1 VDAAGNLFIA
11 DTGTN
16 CIRKVSIGGSTT
28 TVAGTG
34 APGFSGDKGL
44 ATLAKLNQPSGV
56 AVDSRGSLFIAD
68 GGNYRVRKVNTNGII
83 MTVAGGGTK
92 YPGDGGAATNADLE
106 GLYDENVHRVI
117 VDASGNVLFSE
128 AGLDIG
134 GQVRKVSTNGII
146 TTIAGRYGYNG
157 IGLGD
162 GGPATNAYLGN
173 PQGLALDAAGNL
185 FIADAVAVG
194 GLNSRIRKVSTD
206 GMIVTVA
213 YYTDVVQGQGYNL
226 DLSKPSGVAVDAA
239 GNLFIADTGN
249 GVIREINNY
258 DLMTTVAGGFRN
270 EKGYSGD
277 GDAATNA
284 TLNSPSAMTLDAAD
298 NLFIADTGN
307 SRIRKVTNTQGPSL
321 ALSGVNAYNLGNYK
335 LVVTGPGGQ
344 TTSSVASLSVAT
356 SPLIYQTAVTAPGSF
371 SLDFVS
377 QPGSTNVVLAA
388 SDLLPPILWLPL
400 STNLAGADGDWQYID
415 TNSFT
420 YPARF
425 YVSRQ

>member
-11 DTGTN
+11 DTSTN

-44 ATLAKLNQPSGV
+44 AALAKLNQPSGV
-56 AVDSRGSLFIAD
+56 VVDSLGNLFIAD
-68 GGNYRVRKVNTNGII
+68 GGNYRVRKVTTNGII
-83 MTVAGGGTK
+83 TTVAGGGTK

-106 GLYDENVHRVI
+106 GLYGESVHRVI
-117 VDASGNVLFSE
+117 VDAFGNVLFSE
-128 AGLDIG
+128 AGSDIG
-134 GQVRKVSTNGII
+134 GQVRKVSTNGTI
-146 TTIAGRYGYNG
+146 TTIAGRYAYNG

-162 GGPATNAYLGN
+162 GGPATNAFLGN
-173 PQGLALDAAGNL
+173 PQGLALDAVGNL
-185 FIADAVAVG
+185 FIADAIEG
-194 GLNSRIRKVSTD
+194 CGLNSRIRKVSTD
-206 GMIVTVA
+206 GIIVTVA
-213 YYTDVVQGQGYNL
+213 YYSDVVQGQGYNL
-226 DLSKPSGVAVDAA
+226 DLSKASGVAVDAS

-284 TLNSPSAMTLDAAD
+284 TLNSPSTVTLDASG

-307 SRIRKVTNTQGPSL
+307 NVIRKVINTQGPSL
-321 ALSGVNAYNLGNYK
+321 ALSGVNAANAGNYK

-344 TTSSVASLSVAT
+344 TTSSAASLIVAT
-356 SPLIYQTAVTAPGSF
+356 SPLIYQVAVPAPGSVA
-371 SLDFVS
+371 LDFVS
-377 QPGSTNVVLAA
+377 PPGSTNVVL
-388 SDLLPPILWLPL
+388 STPDLSPSILWQPL
-400 STNLAGADGDWQYID
+400 STNVAGADGGWQFID
-415 TNSFT
+415 TNAAS

-425 YVSRQ
+425 YVSHQ